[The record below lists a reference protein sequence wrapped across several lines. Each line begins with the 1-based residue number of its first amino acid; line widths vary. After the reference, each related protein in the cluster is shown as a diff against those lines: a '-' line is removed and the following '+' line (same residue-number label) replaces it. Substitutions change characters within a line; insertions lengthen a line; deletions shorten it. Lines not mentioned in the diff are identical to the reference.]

1 VNGAPALMAP
11 LCLAAETPMRLA
23 RKKSRLPQGL
33 LVYLCGGCGYA
44 EIGEPKDDQPE

>member
-11 LCLAAETPMRLA
+11 LCPRCGDPMRLA

-33 LVYLCGGCGYA
+33 LVYLCGGCGYV
-44 EIGEPKDDQPE
+44 EIGEPKDHQPE